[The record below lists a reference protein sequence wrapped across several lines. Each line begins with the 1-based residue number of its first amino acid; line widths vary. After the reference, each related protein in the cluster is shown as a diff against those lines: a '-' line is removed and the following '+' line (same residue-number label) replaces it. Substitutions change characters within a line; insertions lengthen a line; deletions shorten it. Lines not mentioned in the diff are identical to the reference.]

1 MSYHLHLASH
11 KAVRTVFKSNGAACA
26 CKTIKFKEDRIN
38 VAMYVCMYVYMNVCI
53 CFYVCMDIPF
63 VEE

>member
-11 KAVRTVFKSNGAACA
+11 KAVRTVFKSNGAAC
-26 CKTIKFKEDRIN
+26 KTIKFKEDRIN
-38 VAMYVCMYVYMNVCI
+38 VCMYVYMYVYMNVCI
-53 CFYVCMDIPF
+53 CVYVCMDIPF